1 MVMHLF
7 SLFNLLEFKM
17 GMQFNVPSSN
27 QNNDSWKA
35 QAFLNLW
42 VKRADGSRAKVGAIP
57 LREAKAFEKALIAR
71 LQQDGAMDAFVGA
84 LEIDFQLADKPTKD
98 VNVGF

>member
-1 MVMHLF
+1 MAF
-7 SLFNLLEFKM
+7 
-17 GMQFNVPSSN
+17 QFNVPSSN
-27 QNNDSWKA
+27 NASSDEKWKA

-71 LQQDGAMDAFVGA
+71 LKQEGAMEAFAAV
-84 LEIDFQLADKPTKD
+84 LEIDFQLADKPTSE

>member
-1 MVMHLF
+1 MAF
-7 SLFNLLEFKM
+7 
-17 GMQFNVPSSN
+17 QFNQPSA
-27 QNNDSWKA
+27 QNNASDEKWKA

-71 LQQDGAMDAFVGA
+71 LKQEGAMEAFTSA
-84 LEIDFQLADKPTKD
+84 LEIDFQMADKPTGE

>member
-1 MVMHLF
+1 MGF
-7 SLFNLLEFKM
+7 S
-17 GMQFNVPSSN
+17 FNVPS
-27 QNNDSWKA
+27 NNNAAASDEKWKA

-57 LREAKAFEKALIAR
+57 LREAKAFERASIAR
-71 LQQDGAMDAFVGA
+71 LQQDGAMEAFADV
-84 LEIDFQLADKPTKD
+84 LEIDFQMADKATKD

>member
-1 MVMHLF
+1 MGF
-7 SLFNLLEFKM
+7 S
-17 GMQFNVPSSN
+17 FNVPSSN
-27 QNNDSWKA
+27 NAATADEKWKA

-71 LQQDGAMDAFVGA
+71 LKQDGAMEAFANA
-84 LEIDFQLADKPTKD
+84 LEIDFQMADKPTSE